1 VNQGNDLGPQ
11 SQTPKLKPNT
21 DENANEEPFD
31 NKKLLSSEV
40 KVGMGKIL
48 FTEDSQMGNK
58 DKEANRVEDSDLKFK
73 SISLLPPD
81 LKIKGF
87 ATPDV

>member
-1 VNQGNDLGPQ
+1 MNQGNDLGPQ

-21 DENANEEPFD
+21 DENANEEPYE

-58 DKEANRVEDSDLKFK
+58 DKEAKRVEDSDSK
-73 SISLLPPD
+73 SKSLSFLPPD
-81 LKIKGF
+81 LKVKGF